1 MKISDAIERTY
12 LKLREEYDFYIALEF
27 INGNYYVYRHKSLY
41 DKATK
46 KRKTESEYIG
56 KITREGAFV
65 KKAATKGEKRL
76 EEAKAIIESYGGK
89 VSWSAIE
96 EDRESIITDTGI
108 DSRIL
113 TELSGNARESTSNI
127 SKKLGVSES
136 AIANHIRNL
145 EEKFGIKYTIDMT
158 LEQFH
163 HYQFIAMARF
173 IEEKPN
179 FLEIKK
185 LLEGDP
191 RIRLVLSTRG
201 AYDLFIFMFAQGP
214 LEAEGIVYKL
224 RSDELLANYKAEWH
238 VTYHSQSY
246 GFIPFRDKFFDLM
259 EERIW
264 RRERDNAQRKRPEQF
279 FFREYATLRELNQNS
294 KVPFNLIDKKYGL
307 KKDSARYTYNQ
318 LLDNESIRNATI
330 TMAKPPIKGTAVF
343 ILEQME
349 ISKFNNSKKE
359 YLKYRLAEEDTPLNR
374 FIFSGDIGSPYGLI
388 VIAPLYKEGD
398 LEKLESELLHAAKG
412 TKIRTSMV
420 SNIIVGE
427 LGYRKIDV
435 KKTHLYKRLQE

>member
-108 DSRIL
+108 DSGIL

-173 IEEKPN
+173 IE
-179 FLEIKK
+179 
-185 LLEGDP
+185 
-191 RIRLVLSTRG
+191 
-201 AYDLFIFMFAQGP
+201 
-214 LEAEGIVYKL
+214 
-224 RSDELLANYKAEWH
+224 
-238 VTYHSQSY
+238 
-246 GFIPFRDKFFDLM
+246 
-259 EERIW
+259 
-264 RRERDNAQRKRPEQF
+264 
-279 FFREYATLRELNQNS
+279 
-294 KVPFNLIDKKYGL
+294 
-307 KKDSARYTYNQ
+307 
-318 LLDNESIRNATI
+318 
-330 TMAKPPIKGTAVF
+330 
-343 ILEQME
+343 
-349 ISKFNNSKKE
+349 
-359 YLKYRLAEEDTPLNR
+359 
-374 FIFSGDIGSPYGLI
+374 
-388 VIAPLYKEGD
+388 
-398 LEKLESELLHAAKG
+398 
-412 TKIRTSMV
+412 
-420 SNIIVGE
+420 
-427 LGYRKIDV
+427 
-435 KKTHLYKRLQE
+435 